1 MEHLINFNRVNMAF
15 DWAVA
20 PGLLQ
25 CSKYGFFV
33 AAEMLGEVCQRAC
46 MSGIAPTQP
55 RGSVPLP
62 DDAAELARQR
72 GTCGDLRRPS
82 AQFLQV

>member
-1 MEHLINFNRVNMAF
+1 MNLAF

-20 PGLLQ
+20 PGLLKSSQ
-25 CSKYGFFV
+25 NGFFV

-46 MSGIAPTQP
+46 GSSIAPTQP
-55 RGSVPLP
+55 RGAVPLS

-72 GTCGDLRRPS
+72 GACGDLRRPP
-82 AQFLQV
+82 AQFFQV

>member
-1 MEHLINFNRVNMAF
+1 MERLISYMPF

-20 PGLLQ
+20 PGLLK
-25 CSKYGFFV
+25 CSKNGFLV

-46 MSGIAPTQP
+46 GSGIAPTQP
-55 RGSVPLP
+55 RGTVPLP

-72 GTCGDLRRPS
+72 GACGDLRRPP
-82 AQFLQV
+82 AQFFQI